1 MIRAR
6 GKPCAMATD
15 SLTQCRRGMGL
26 GQDAAA
32 RGAHTEQ
39 LDAAG
44 RQDLEEVD
52 DIKVIDQGVR
62 QLYEGFR
69 QTPFPIHSLASQSSS
84 STIPRMMMRT
94 PGQQWWIWVSADR
107 CQEGPLRRHVGEA
120 RRRAST

>member
-1 MIRAR
+1 
-6 GKPCAMATD
+6 MAAD
-15 SLTQCRRGMGL
+15 SLTQCRRRTGL

-62 QLYEGFR
+62 QLYEGF
-69 QTPFPIHSLASQSSS
+69 PPDAV
-84 STIPRMMMRT
+84 PD
-94 PGQQWWIWVSADR
+94 P
-107 CQEGPLRRHVGEA
+107 
-120 RRRAST
+120 